1 MPFRVSIDRE
11 ICTGVANCTAIA
23 PDVFELDDENKA
35 VVVDP
40 YGADDETIRRAAE
53 ECSQQAIILEDA
65 VTGERIFP

>member
-1 MPFRVSIDRE
+1 MPFRIIIDRDL
-11 ICTGVANCTAIA
+11 CSGVANCTGVA
-23 PDVFELDDENKA
+23 PDVFELDEDYIA

-65 VTGERIFP
+65 ITGERIFP